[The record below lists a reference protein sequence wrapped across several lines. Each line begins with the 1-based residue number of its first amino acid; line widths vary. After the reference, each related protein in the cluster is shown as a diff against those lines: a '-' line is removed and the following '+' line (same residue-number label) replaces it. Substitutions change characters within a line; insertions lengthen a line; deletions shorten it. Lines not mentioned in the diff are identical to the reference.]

1 MQLVS
6 YALIIHVSVSTY
18 EIDNTNSKHLE
29 LYSIMGEYDNAGF
42 PSTYCLLSTAT
53 TIATGKK
60 KKAIAAWSQCLHDKY
75 GVNPVFIHSDK
86 DMGEIGAAHN
96 MWEAKINLCWWHL
109 RHAIRTRL
117 AKAKLA
123 TSPYNVNRAMAE
135 FTFIKP
141 NFIPPG
147 TGVDIDDYEGGI
159 PDSELLPLDNAKAQ
173 ATQSAA
179 PSEHSSQHQPPPLF
193 ADATNFLRIKLPLPW
208 FALAIGRVIRGK
220 GFRLSIPVAHL
231 PTIEEQEE
239 LAELGGSADNQRE
252 ASVIDEDDEDDE
264 KHR

>member
-53 TIATGKK
+53 AIDTGKK
-60 KKAIAAWSQCLHDKY
+60 KKAIAAWSQFLHDKY

-86 DMGEIGAAHN
+86 DMGEIGAAHD

-123 TSPYNVNRAMAE
+123 TSPYNVNKKLLNLTI
-135 FTFIKP
+135 FQCP
-141 NFIPPG
+141 
-147 TGVDIDDYEGGI
+147 IDVR
-159 PDSELLPLDNAKAQ
+159 LLPYSVF
-173 ATQSAA
+173 THIYIF
-179 PSEHSSQHQPPPLF
+179 P
-193 ADATNFLRIKLPLPW
+193 I
-208 FALAIGRVIRGK
+208 
-220 GFRLSIPVAHL
+220 VAHIKGL
-231 PTIEEQEE
+231 DAFGIGNSSFS
-239 LAELGGSADNQRE
+239 L
-252 ASVIDEDDEDDE
+252 
-264 KHR
+264 